1 MWKASHEFIHRG
13 RVHVENMSG
22 LVRKVKIMQT
32 YTFKANDDGLSIAVM
47 TYAGDEAHVVIP
59 DQYCAKPITVLYD
72 KLFAGHGEIEDIR
85 FPDTV
90 TDLGEFVF
98 DGCTA
103 LKHVEL
109 PASLK
114 YLWGQS
120 FARCE
125 AEEIILPDK
134 ISTIPPYAFKDCRNL
149 RKVVCGSGLKKIY
162 GGAFSGCTRLTEL
175 ICGKNVEISDDAMIP
190 PGAITWKET
199 I

>member
-1 MWKASHEFIHRG
+1 
-13 RVHVENMSG
+13 MS
-22 LVRKVKIMQT
+22 
-32 YTFKANDDGLSIAVM
+32 F
-47 TYAGDEAHVVIP
+47 
-59 DQYCAKPITVLYD
+59 
-72 KLFAGHGEIEDIR
+72 R

-125 AEEIILPDK
+125 LEEIILPDK

-149 RKVVCGSGLKKIY
+149 RRVVCGSGMTKIY
-162 GGAFSGCTRLTEL
+162 GGAFSGCTLMTEL

-190 PGAITWKET
+190 PGAITWKELK
-199 I
+199 